1 MDVWAIA
8 VALSIDTS
16 VVSTKELR
24 KTTLKETGRRRT
36 SWLFTSEA
44 EDLNKGLPRAASFRA
59 FGLLSKYFS
68 LDITSPYQYKCWHHF
83 RVLKTLTFKT
93 KPSENTFLVKLGCPL
108 YVNYQEPMGS

>member
-1 MDVWAIA
+1 MDVWAIT

-44 EDLNKGLPRAASFRA
+44 EDLNTGLPRANRA
-59 FGLLSKYFS
+59 PIIPAYE
-68 LDITSPYQYKCWHHF
+68 
-83 RVLKTLTFKT
+83 LKPRGKKRRSQL
-93 KPSENTFLVKLGCPL
+93 PGVWIIVEIL
-108 YVNYQEPMGS
+108 